1 MSYHGY
7 PPSYTKTGIAV
18 VNPLIRIERKLQKIQ
33 EVLDNIEED
42 SALTAI
48 DLKIMIQRTIDE
60 DEDR

>member
-7 PPSYTKTGIAV
+7 PPPYEKTGIAV

-42 SALTAI
+42 SVLTAT